1 MKLILV
7 EDKDPKKKAE
17 LLKKCDLIS
26 FRYYDGKI
34 RMFAV
39 FLGKNDKK

>member
-7 EDKDPKKKAE
+7 EDKNPREKAE

-26 FRYYDGKI
+26 FRYYDGKL

-39 FLGKNDKK
+39 FLEEKEE